1 MEDFRV
7 HRERKKLV
15 QEQEQLR
22 NRLERKNYTREKA
35 VAAFIKKWDKD
46 YDNATAA
53 RRKNV
58 ALRKKFVSE

>member
-1 MEDFRV
+1 M
-7 HRERKKLV
+7 HREWKKLV
-15 QEQEQLR
+15 QEQEHLR
-22 NRLERKNYTREKA
+22 NRLERKNCAREKA

-58 ALRKKFVSE
+58 ALRKKFVRE